1 MEVSAPSPQD
11 SMLWPIHSAISP
23 WVLFSRIWK
32 AAMGYPPGDFVFIPG
47 KTILSTAKET
57 AAVIGLYY
65 LVIFYGRKS
74 MRSRPAFEM
83 TTLFLL
89 HNLLLSVLSAFLLSL
104 FIEELAPGLW
114 AHGIYQNIC
123 GTGGWT
129 KRLVTLY
136 YVSAV

>member
-1 MEVSAPSPQD
+1 
-11 SMLWPIHSAISP
+11 
-23 WVLFSRIWK
+23 
-32 AAMGYPPGDFVFIPG
+32 MGYAPGDFLFIPG
-47 KTILSTAKET
+47 ETILSTAKET
-57 AAVIGLYY
+57 ATVIALYY
-65 LVIFYGRKS
+65 LVIFYGKRWMK
-74 MRSRPAFEM
+74 SRPAFEM

-89 HNLLLSVLSAFLLSL
+89 HNFLLSVFSAFLLSL

-114 AHGIYQNIC
+114 AHGIYENIC